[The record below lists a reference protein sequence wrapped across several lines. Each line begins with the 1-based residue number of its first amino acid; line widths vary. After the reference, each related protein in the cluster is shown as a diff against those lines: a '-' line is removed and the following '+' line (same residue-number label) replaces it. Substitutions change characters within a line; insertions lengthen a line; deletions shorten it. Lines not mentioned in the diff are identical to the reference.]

1 MAEWYDNCS
10 RENGLRKM
18 LVVRCKNCGVELTS
32 HSGKSQS
39 CGCSNMMTVKGD
51 SVTAVDLTRV
61 VMVNSGKATHKSTDV
76 LSPQELAWQEERR
89 KRKVR
94 KLDFEVR

>member
-1 MAEWYDNCS
+1 
-10 RENGLRKM
+10 M
-18 LVVRCKNCGVELTS
+18 LVVRCKACSTEITS
-32 HSGKSQS
+32 HEIQAKS
-39 CGCSNMMTVKGD
+39 CGCPNMMTVQGD

-61 VMVNSGKATHKSTDV
+61 LMIRSNTKKDSKQQS
-76 LSPQELAWQEERR
+76 LFSPQELQFQEERR

>member
-1 MAEWYDNCS
+1 
-10 RENGLRKM
+10 M
-18 LVVRCKNCGVELTS
+18 LVVQCKDCRKEITS
-32 HSGKSQS
+32 STGRSQS
-39 CGCSNMMTVKGD
+39 CGCPNMMTVKGD

-61 VMVNSGKATHKSTDV
+61 VMVRSNQNKKPEGLTSQD
-76 LSPQELAWQEERR
+76 LQWQEERR

>member
-1 MAEWYDNCS
+1 
-10 RENGLRKM
+10 M
-18 LVVRCKNCGVELTS
+18 LVVRCRDCNTEISS
-32 HSGKSQS
+32 HETQAKS

-51 SVTAVDLTRV
+51 SVTAVDLSRV
-61 VMVNSGKATHKSTDV
+61 IMIQSSNKKQSQTNV
-76 LSPQELAWQEERR
+76 LSPQDLNFQEERR